1 MQRSE
6 AEIMQLLIETARQ
19 DERIRAVAMN
29 GSRVNDRA
37 PRDEFQDYDVV
48 YAVTEMDSFLREPDW
63 IDVFGERLIM
73 QTPESMALFP
83 SEPSDRFAY
92 LMLFRDGSRIDLT
105 LVLLVDFHTY
115 LKEDS
120 LTKVLLYK
128 DGPAP
133 GMPAPSDRDYWVQK
147 PSVSLFLDC
156 CNEFWW
162 ITTYVAKGLARK
174 EILYAEDCL
183 TAYARPMLM
192 KMLEWQVG
200 IRTGFS
206 VSIGKSSK
214 YIQNHLAESEWEWLL
229 STYARAED
237 ADTWR
242 ALFAMCG
249 LFRKTALETAGHF
262 GWVYPMEED
271 QRVTKYLE
279 QVSSRFSGGQA

>member
-6 AEIMQLLIETARQ
+6 AEMMHLLVQTARQ

-29 GSRVNDRA
+29 GSRVNERA

-48 YAVTEMDSFLREPDW
+48 YAVTEIDSFLREPDW

-73 QTPESMALFP
+73 QTLENMTLFP
-83 SEPSDRFAY
+83 SEPSGRFPY
-92 LMLFRDGSRIDLT
+92 LMLFGDGNRIDLT
-105 LVLLVDFHTY
+105 LVPLADFHTY

-128 DGPAP
+128 DEIAP
-133 GMPAPSDRDYWVQK
+133 DIPAPSDRDYWVQK

-162 ITTYVAKGLARK
+162 ITTYVAKGLARE
-174 EILYAEDCL
+174 EILYAQDCL

-200 IRTGFS
+200 VRTSFS
-206 VSIGKSSK
+206 VSIGKSGK
-214 YIQNHLAESEWEWLL
+214 YIHNHLTESEWEWLL
-229 STYARAED
+229 STYAKAED
-237 ADTWR
+237 GDTWR

-249 LFRKTALETAGHF
+249 LFRQTALETAGHF
-262 GWVYPMEED
+262 GWIYPMEED
-271 QRVTKYLE
+271 RRVTGYLE
-279 QVSSRFSGGQA
+279 QVRSRFSSGQA